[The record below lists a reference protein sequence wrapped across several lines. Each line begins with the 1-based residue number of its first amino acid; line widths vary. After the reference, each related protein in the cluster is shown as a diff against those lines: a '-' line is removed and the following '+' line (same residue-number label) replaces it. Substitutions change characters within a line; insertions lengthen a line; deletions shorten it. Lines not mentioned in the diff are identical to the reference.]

1 MASKLYF
8 ILLLTLMSC
17 LPDFE
22 NPIDPSNEES
32 IPPDINFETV
42 KFIPGEQN
50 SVYRGEFD
58 FTWENTSGIE
68 LLIKS
73 EDSTQVVDTLNSG
86 ALNFDWYVIN
96 KDTANYEFQLK
107 AFNKNGF
114 GTASKWVSVTSTDTL
129 DLFPPE
135 YKISYMNTEVYER
148 WIVQES
154 NPIYKI
160 KIVEQSSL
168 STFRYDGVEL
178 KDSLIDDL
186 VEVVDTLF
194 NFRNFKIIELK
205 DESLNEYHI
214 LDTLEV
220 LYDFPNKPLLLDLD
234 FSNSSKVNLLWNSD
248 SSIDF
253 AYYEL
258 SINGKVTLIENP
270 IESRFETS
278 LTWSDDFNI
287 ELKLVDSLENEVVGP
302 YSKIISKNGKLFRGN
317 MVWINENQFVDQNH
331 FTAQISKGFW
341 MDTTEVIQ
349 SEFTELMN
357 FNSSIF
363 RDPLN
368 PVEAVN
374 YSDAIVFANK
384 RSKLNGLDTIYE
396 YESID
401 GGNINGLKINSEIG
415 FRLPY
420 EDEWELAARGGI
432 DSVAFL
438 WLDTTDYI
446 VVNEYLWF
454 NQNAGSERTELP
466 YALYPGSQKVA
477 SKKANEFGLYDML
490 GNVDEWTN
498 NYWQSNEDRI
508 DGRIDDKS
516 PISCTGECLTIDSE
530 VFENEYQRVVRG
542 GHWALG
548 LSENSLSARR
558 PQSQSVRTRN
568 TGFRLVINGREA
580 E

>member
-1 MASKLYF
+1 
-8 ILLLTLMSC
+8 
-17 LPDFE
+17 
-22 NPIDPSNEES
+22 
-32 IPPDINFETV
+32 
-42 KFIPGEQN
+42 
-50 SVYRGEFD
+50 
-58 FTWENTSGIE
+58 
-68 LLIKS
+68 
-73 EDSTQVVDTLNSG
+73 
-86 ALNFDWYVIN
+86 
-96 KDTANYEFQLK
+96 
-107 AFNKNGF
+107 
-114 GTASKWVSVTSTDTL
+114 
-129 DLFPPE
+129 
-135 YKISYMNTEVYER
+135 
-148 WIVQES
+148 
-154 NPIYKI
+154 
-160 KIVEQSSL
+160 
-168 STFRYDGVEL
+168 
-178 KDSLIDDL
+178 
-186 VEVVDTLF
+186 
-194 NFRNFKIIELK
+194 
-205 DESLNEYHI
+205 
-214 LDTLEV
+214 
-220 LYDFPNKPLLLDLD
+220 
-234 FSNSSKVNLLWNSD
+234 
-248 SSIDF
+248 
-253 AYYEL
+253 
-258 SINGKVTLIENP
+258 
-270 IESRFETS
+270 
-278 LTWSDDFNI
+278 
-287 ELKLVDSLENEVVGP
+287 
-302 YSKIISKNGKLFRGN
+302 
-317 MVWINENQFVDQNH
+317 
-331 FTAQISKGFW
+331 
-341 MDTTEVIQ
+341 
-349 SEFTELMN
+349 MN

-374 YSDAIVFANK
+374 YSDAIVFANE

-401 GGNINGLKINSEIG
+401 GGNINGLKTNSEIG

-477 SKKANEFGLYDML
+477 LKKANEFGLYDML

-498 NYWQSNEDRI
+498 NYWQSNEDRT

-580 E
+580 Q